1 LLPTAWHKKYSL
13 QLCIIASFLLISFQL
28 SFAENQAKVAQSGAI
43 PAHQSNRQ
51 STSANPD
58 VSKDIRQ
65 IQTLLALLKF
75 NPGPIDGLLGKKTV
89 NAIRAFQMDI
99 GVPVT
104 GKIDENLKLQLDGA
118 YKLAVIRNQQRNRDE
133 EETPQ
138 ISRQEPKV
146 AAELPAPKQ
155 EKKLASGKELEA
167 KQPTKTGL
175 EVQKEPTP
183 NDPNRKTGSQYLKY
197 LKISFP
203 IVAVIFFAYL
213 YRIWT
218 RAHLKKS
225 GDKAEQSA
233 ETEVETTGKV
243 KPEGEDDELFEVQE
257 IEEETTKPADT
268 KAEFK
273 RQEPVDYHDPSHPG
287 YITPVVRRKVW
298 IRNKG
303 QCVACGSRKDLQYDY
318 IIPLSERGDNTLDN
332 LQLLCK
338 TCSREK
344 PGKSV

>member
-1 LLPTAWHKKYSL
+1 MLLTALYKKHSL
-13 QLCIIASFLLISFQL
+13 KLGIIAFLLLISFQL
-28 SFAENQAKVAQSGAI
+28 SFAESQDKIAQSGAV
-43 PAHQSNRQ
+43 PADQSNRQ
-51 STSANPD
+51 SASSKSD
-58 VSKDIRQ
+58 ISKDIKQ

-75 NPGPIDGLLGKKTV
+75 NPGPIDGLLGKKTA
-89 NAIRAFQMDI
+89 NAIRAFQLDI

-104 GKIDENLKLQLDGA
+104 GQIDENLKLQLDGA

-138 ISRQEPKV
+138 INRQEPKV
-146 AAELPAPKQ
+146 AAELPTPKQ
-155 EKKLASGKELEA
+155 EKELTSGKEPEVE
-167 KQPTKTGL
+167 QPTKAGL
-175 EVQKEPTP
+175 EAQKEPTP

-203 IVAVIFFAYL
+203 IIAVIFFAYF

-218 RAHLKKS
+218 RSHGKRR
-225 GDKAEQSA
+225 GDKPEQNA
-233 ETEVETTGKV
+233 ETEVEIIGEV
-243 KPEGEDDELFEVQE
+243 KLEEDYDELFEVQE
-257 IEEETTKPADT
+257 IEKEKTEPADA
-268 KAEFK
+268 KPQLK

-344 PGKSV
+344 PGKNV